1 MGYGMAKHDLVIRG
15 GTVVDGTGAQP
26 RSADIA
32 IDGETIADV
41 GKIDGRGR
49 REIDAAGALVTPG
62 FVDIHTHYDGQA
74 TWDNHLAP
82 SSWHGVTTV
91 IMGNCGVGFAP
102 VHDADHN
109 QLIELME
116 GVEDIPGAALH
127 EGLAWNWNSFAEYLD
142 AVEAVP
148 HDIDCGAQVPHG
160 ALRLHVMGQ
169 RGADREPAT
178 ADDIGK
184 MADLA
189 RQAIE
194 AGGVGFTTS
203 RTANHRTSRGEPTP
217 TLTAEANELIGIAE
231 GVGAAGKGVLQV
243 VSDHL
248 DGDHE
253 FAMLR
258 QMAERSGRP
267 LSVSLVATPVRPDW
281 HRSALAHIEAA
292 NQAGLQVRG
301 QVAPRPVGL
310 ILGLDLTLNPFMTT
324 QVWADIAELPLAGKV
339 AALSNAQTRAAMI
352 QELGGPKTKL
362 LGAKL
367 IGKFELMFELGDVP
381 DYEPSPDKSLAA
393 RATRQGVSPAD
404 IALDILLANS
414 GQGLI
419 YVPFANYIDGSL
431 DVVREML
438 EHPLTI
444 PGLSDGGAHVGTIC
458 DGSFSTSLLTHW
470 GRDREHGRIP
480 IEQLVKQ
487 QCQDTAAAVGL
498 VDRGQLKPGLR
509 ADVNV
514 IDFDNLQVLRPEI
527 HHDLPAGGRRLLQ
540 RAHGYVHTIC
550 AGQEIYRDGRA
561 TGAVP
566 GRLIRHA
573 G

>member
-1 MGYGMAKHDLVIRG
+1 VIQMATHDVVLRG
-15 GTVVDGTGAQP
+15 GTVIDGSGAP
-26 RSADIA
+26 ARTADVA
-32 IDGETIADV
+32 IDGETITEV
-41 GKIDGRGR
+41 GKVSGKGA
-49 REIDAAGALVTPG
+49 REIDASGALVTPG

-102 VHDADHN
+102 VHDTDHD

-160 ALRLHVMGQ
+160 ALRLHVMGE
-169 RGADREPAT
+169 RGANREPAT
-178 ADDIGK
+178 ADDIGA
-184 MADLA
+184 MAELA
-189 RQAIE
+189 REAIE

-203 RTANHRTSRGEPTP
+203 RTANHRTSKGELTP
-217 TLTAEANELIGIAE
+217 TLTAEAAELIGIAE
-231 GVGAAGKGVLQV
+231 AVGAAGRGVLQV

-258 QMAERSGRP
+258 AMAERSGRP

-281 HRSALAHIEAA
+281 HRMALGHIEAA
-292 NQAGLQVRG
+292 NDAGLQVRG

-310 ILGLDLTLNPFMTT
+310 VLGLDLTLNPFMTT
-324 QVWADIAELPLAGKV
+324 SVWQDIADLPLAGKV
-339 AALSNAQTRAAMI
+339 AALRNDDTRRALI
-352 QELGGPKTKL
+352 DELGGPRSTL

-367 IGKFELMFELGDVP
+367 VSKFDIMFELADP
-381 DYEPSPDKSLAA
+381 PNYEPLPSESLAS
-393 RATRQGVSPAD
+393 RAASAGSSAAEM
-404 IALDILLANS
+404 ALDIMLTDG
-414 GQGLI
+414 GQGLL
-419 YVPFANYIDGSL
+419 YVPFANYLDGSL
-431 DVVREML
+431 DVVAEML
-438 EHPLTI
+438 NHPLTI
-444 PGLSDGGAHVGTIC
+444 PGLGDGGAHVGTIC
-458 DGSFSTSLLTHW
+458 DGSFSTTLLTHW
-470 GRDREHGRIP
+470 GRDRATDRLPLEYLI
-480 IEQLVKQ
+480 KQ
-487 QCQDTAAAVGL
+487 HCQDTAAAVGL
-498 VDRGQLKPGLR
+498 SDRGQLVPGLR

-514 IDFDNLQVLRPEI
+514 IDFDNLHALRPEI

-540 RAHGYVHTIC
+540 RATGYEHTIC
-550 AGQEIYRDGRA
+550 AGQQIYQNGVA
-561 TGAVP
+561 TGALP

>member
-1 MGYGMAKHDLVIRG
+1 MATHDLVIRG
-15 GTVVDGTGAQP
+15 GSVIDGSG
-26 RSADIA
+26 SAARIADVA
-32 IDGETIADV
+32 IDGETIVEV
-41 GKIDGRGR
+41 GKVDGSGT

-102 VHDADHN
+102 VNNEDHN

-148 HDIDCGAQVPHG
+148 HDIDCGAYVPHG

-178 ADDIGK
+178 PEDIAA
-184 MADLA
+184 MADLV
-189 RQAIE
+189 RHGIE
-194 AGGVGFTTS
+194 AGGVGFSTS
-203 RTANHRTSRGEPTP
+203 RTANHRTSKGELTP
-217 TLTAEANELIGIAE
+217 TLNAEADELIGIAE
-231 GVGAAGKGVLQV
+231 AVGAAGRGVLQV

-258 QMAERSGRP
+258 AMAERSGRP
-267 LSVSLVATPVRPDW
+267 LSVSLVATPVRPQW
-281 HRSALAHIEAA
+281 HRMALGHIEAA
-292 NQAGLQVRG
+292 NEAGLQVRG

-310 ILGLDLTLNPFMTT
+310 VLGLDLTLNPFMATH
-324 QVWADIAELPLAGKV
+324 VWKGIADLPMAAKV
-339 AALSNAQTRAAMI
+339 AALRNPETRSAILAEM
-352 QELGGPKTKL
+352 GGPRGTV

-367 IGKFELMFELGDVP
+367 VSKFEIMFELSDP
-381 DYEPSPDKSLAA
+381 PNYEPAPSDSLKA
-393 RATRQGVSPAD
+393 RAAAAGTTPEEM
-404 IALDILLANS
+404 ALDILLADD
-414 GQGLI
+414 GQGLL
-419 YVPFANYIDGSL
+419 YVPFANYLDGSL
-431 DVVREML
+431 DVVEEML
-438 EHPLTI
+438 NHPFTI
-444 PGLSDGGAHVGTIC
+444 PGLGDGGAHVGTIC
-458 DGSFSTSLLTHW
+458 DGSFSTTLLTHW
-470 GRDREHGRIP
+470 GRDRSHGRIP
-480 IEQLVKQ
+480 VEQLIKQ
-487 QCQDTAAAVGL
+487 HCQDTAAAVGL
-498 VDRGQLKPGLR
+498 TDRGQLLPGLR
-509 ADVNV
+509 ADINV
-514 IDFDNLQVLRPEI
+514 IDFENLQALRPEI

-540 RAHGYVHTIC
+540 RATGYLHTIC
-550 AGQEIYRDGRA
+550 AGQEIYQNGVA
-561 TGAVP
+561 TGALP

>member
-1 MGYGMAKHDLVIRG
+1 MATHDLVIRG
-15 GTVVDGTGAQP
+15 GSVIDGSG
-26 RSADIA
+26 SAARTADVA
-32 IDGETIADV
+32 IDGETIVEV
-41 GKIDGRGR
+41 GKVDGSGT

-102 VHDADHN
+102 VNNEDHN

-148 HDIDCGAQVPHG
+148 HDIDCGAYVPHG

-178 ADDIGK
+178 PEDIAA
-184 MADLA
+184 MADLV
-189 RQAIE
+189 RHGIE
-194 AGGVGFTTS
+194 AGGVGFSTS
-203 RTANHRTSRGEPTP
+203 RTANHRTSKGELTP
-217 TLTAEANELIGIAE
+217 TLNAEADELIGIAE
-231 GVGAAGKGVLQV
+231 AVGAAGRGVLQV

-258 QMAERSGRP
+258 AMAERSGRP
-267 LSVSLVATPVRPDW
+267 LSVSLVATPVRPQW
-281 HRSALAHIEAA
+281 HRMALGHIEAA
-292 NQAGLQVRG
+292 NEAGLQVRG

-310 ILGLDLTLNPFMTT
+310 VLGLDLTLNPFMATH
-324 QVWADIAELPLAGKV
+324 VWKGIADLSMAAKV
-339 AALSNAQTRAAMI
+339 AALRNPETRSAILAEM
-352 QELGGPKTKL
+352 GGPRGTV

-367 IGKFELMFELGDVP
+367 VSKFEIMFELSDP
-381 DYEPSPDKSLAA
+381 PNYEPAPSDSLKA
-393 RATRQGVSPAD
+393 RAAAAGTTPEEM
-404 IALDILLANS
+404 ALDILLADD
-414 GQGLI
+414 GQGLL
-419 YVPFANYIDGSL
+419 YVPFANYLDGSL
-431 DVVREML
+431 DVVEEML
-438 EHPLTI
+438 NHPFTI
-444 PGLSDGGAHVGTIC
+444 PGLGDGGAHVGTIC
-458 DGSFSTSLLTHW
+458 DGSFSTTLLTHW
-470 GRDREHGRIP
+470 GRDRSHGRIP
-480 IEQLVKQ
+480 VEQLIKQ
-487 QCQDTAAAVGL
+487 HCQDTAVAVGL
-498 VDRGQLKPGLR
+498 TDRGQLLPGLR
-509 ADVNV
+509 ADINV
-514 IDFDNLQVLRPEI
+514 IDFENLQALRPEI

-540 RAHGYVHTIC
+540 RATGYLHTIC
-550 AGQEIYRDGRA
+550 AGQEIYQNGVA
-561 TGAVP
+561 TGALP